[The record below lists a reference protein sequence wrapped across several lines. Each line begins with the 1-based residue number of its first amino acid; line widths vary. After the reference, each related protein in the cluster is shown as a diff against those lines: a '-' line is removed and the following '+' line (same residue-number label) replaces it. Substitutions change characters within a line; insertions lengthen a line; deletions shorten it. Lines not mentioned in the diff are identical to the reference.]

1 MKQLS
6 LILTVLACVLG
17 IMPTGAAQAAP
28 PNASPDAVP
37 AGVPVDLE
45 NARKAKALLDQAIQA
60 LGGTAY
66 LEARDLQQAGRTYSF
81 HHGQPT
87 SNGIQFWRF
96 TQYPDRERIE
106 LTKER
111 DVAQLYVGNKG
122 WEITYKG
129 AHPIEDKDL
138 SEYLRRRRF
147 SLDTLLKTWVNDSKV
162 ALFYDGE
169 AVAVQRPALKVTL
182 INSSNESVSLYVDAE
197 THLPLKKTFSWR
209 DPIDKQKNLEEET
222 YDNYRPVQG
231 IMTPYG
237 FTRYF
242 NGDMAGERFLNSAS
256 YNQGLDQAMFD
267 PNSGYNPNKPAKK

>member
-6 LILTVLACVLG
+6 LTLIVLACVLSVG
-17 IMPTGAAQAAP
+17 ATSAAQAAP
-28 PNASPDAVP
+28 PNASADAGP
-37 AGVPVDLE
+37 GIPVDLE
-45 NARKAKALLDQAIQA
+45 NSRKAKALLEQAIQA
-60 LGGTAY
+60 LGGAAY
-66 LEARDLQQAGRTYSF
+66 LEARDFQQAGRTYSF

-96 TQYPDRERIE
+96 TQYPDKERIE

-111 DVAQLYVGNKG
+111 DVAQLYSGDKG

-129 AHPIEDKDL
+129 AHPLEEKDL

-147 SLDTLLKTWVNDSKV
+147 SIDALLKTWVNDPKV

-169 AVAVQRPALKVTL
+169 AVAAQHPALKVTL
-182 INSSNESVSLYVDAE
+182 INSKNESVTVYVDAE
-197 THLPLKKTFSWR
+197 NHLPLKKTFTWR
-209 DPIDKQKNLEEET
+209 DPVDKQKNLEEET
-222 YDNYRPVQG
+222 YDNYRQVQG

-256 YNQGLDQAMFD
+256 YNQGLDQTMFD
-267 PNSGYNPNKPAKK
+267 PNSGYKPDKVPKK